1 MGLALPDVWSA
12 TPTLSEGDG
21 YACTRAHAHSA
32 AKYCHGRTGRLGGK
46 RLLLTCPLE
55 PTPTGS
61 EAAVPSPGGAPSCRV
76 GGLLLL
82 HVCVCVCVCVSSAPL
97 VTTSGPRAQQT
108 TPPSPE
114 ASAGRVGRA
123 RRRDGETKDEN
134 TRGGERK
141 LKTGHRN

>member
-82 HVCVCVCVCVSSAPL
+82 HVCVCVRMRLIRPASHNQRPQGPADH
-97 VTTSGPRAQQT
+97 TSLPRSQ
-108 TPPSPE
+108 
-114 ASAGRVGRA
+114 
-123 RRRDGETKDEN
+123 RRT
-134 TRGGERK
+134 GGQS
-141 LKTGHRN
+141 